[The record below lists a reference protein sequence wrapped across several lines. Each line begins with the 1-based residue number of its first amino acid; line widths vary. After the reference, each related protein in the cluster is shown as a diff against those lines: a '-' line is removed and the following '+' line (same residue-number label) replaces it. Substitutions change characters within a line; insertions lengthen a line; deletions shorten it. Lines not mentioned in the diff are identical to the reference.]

1 MKKVLSLIISVCFVT
16 CFVALNSCND
26 KEDETTIIEVIPIS
40 NVTTK
45 PVSAF
50 SSTQAIAGGVIG
62 DNGRALSIVRGLC
75 WNTEPD
81 PDTTFFF
88 FDETVTDPGSFTW
101 VIGPLLPDTTYY
113 IRAFAANKAGITY
126 ADEVSFTTNPCLTD
140 IEGRTY
146 GTVNIGSQ
154 VWITENL
161 GTTKYNDGEPIP
173 LVINQSDWRTL
184 SGSGYYSPKVVDGF
198 GDTLE
203 LETLYNW
210 HTVNTG
216 KLCPTG
222 WHVPTDAEWLV
233 LAIYIGPD
241 ILCSTERGNLEGT
254 YADSYLF
261 NANNTVIRDTISGI
275 VGYKL
280 QSDCKELT
288 PQWWSSTSSSNFRS
302 WYFILNPKVMRL
314 EYSKKYGLPVRCVK
328 D

>member
-88 FDETVTDPGSFTW
+88 IDETVTDPGSFTW

-113 IRAFAANKAGITY
+113 IRAFAANEAGITY
-126 ADEVSFTTNPCLTD
+126 ADEVSFTTNPGLTD

-146 GTVNIGSQ
+146 GTTNIGPQ
-154 VWITENL
+154 VWMTENL
-161 GTTKYNDGEPIP
+161 ETTEYNDGESIFLIEDFSVWKTFGEP
-173 LVINQSDWRTL
+173 
-184 SGSGYYSPKVVDGF
+184 GYFLFSYRDPWFDF
-198 GDTLE
+198 IDTVA
-203 LETLYNW
+203 TLYNW
-210 HTVNTG
+210 YSVNTG
-216 KLCPTG
+216 KLCPVG
-222 WHVPTDAEWLV
+222 WHVPTDAEWLA
-233 LAIYIGPD
+233 LAIYVGPD
-241 ILCSTERGNLEGT
+241 ILCSNEWDNFEQS
-254 YADSYLF
+254 YAYSYLF
-261 NANNTVIRDTISGI
+261 TAMNTVMLDTIDGI
-275 VGYKL
+275 KGWNF
-280 QSDCKELT
+280 DEAELT